1 MPRWNPIPSALCSE
15 QSTDSERHPA
25 ENDKTNG
32 YIFKRDIDRITGETR
47 YIPKVCHAMPLYPK
61 TYGLSCDHE
70 HCQHCHPDTAEKF
83 PGSYYRPSTGWRA
96 NRHRHYYG
104 YTYFPAPGTCFA
116 GRKGC
121 KPEKMIRI
129 QPKKAI
135 DLVIKDD
142 TRRRAARNEMK
153 VGEEQDE
160 SKLDKMQ
167 RLSKWETSAFRP
179 IVDEGCELAMSS
191 DIVLPSDEWKADSW
205 DSQLA
210 FLARQGLLDDYEA
223 EDADITLNS
232 LRRDEDTYTIK
243 YMADRRRANRRKDR
257 EAMGAN
263 ELEDNVDW
271 ELVLGSPSEGSMSW
285 VMLEE

>member
-1 MPRWNPIPSALCSE
+1 MPRWNPIPSALCCE
-15 QSTDSERHPA
+15 QSTDMERHPA

-61 TYGLSCDHE
+61 TYGLSCDDQR
-70 HCQHCHPDTAEKF
+70 CQHCHPDTADEF

-104 YTYFPAPGTCFA
+104 YTYFPAPGTCFV

-129 QPKKAI
+129 DPKKAS
-135 DLVIKDD
+135 DLIAKDD
-142 TRRRAARNEMK
+142 TRRRATRSEMK
-153 VGEEQDE
+153 VEEEQDE
-160 SKLDKMQ
+160 GKLDKTQ
-167 RLSKWETSAFRP
+167 RLSKWEISASVP
-179 IVDEGCELAMSS
+179 IDEGCELAISS
-191 DIVLPSDEWKADSW
+191 DIVLPSDDWKADSW

-210 FLARQGLLDDYEA
+210 FLASQGLLDDYEA
-223 EDADITLNS
+223 EEADITLNS
-232 LRRDEDTYTIK
+232 LRRDEDTYTIRYK
-243 YMADRRRANRRKDR
+243 ADRRRGKTRKGQ
-257 EAMGAN
+257 EA
-263 ELEDNVDW
+263 LEAIKIGDDMDW

-285 VMLEE
+285 VVLEE